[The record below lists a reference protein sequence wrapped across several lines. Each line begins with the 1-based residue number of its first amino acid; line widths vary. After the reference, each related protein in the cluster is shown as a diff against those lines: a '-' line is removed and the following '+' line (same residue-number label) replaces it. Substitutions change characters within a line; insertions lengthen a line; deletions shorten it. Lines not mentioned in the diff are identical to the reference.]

1 MEPAARR
8 EYSLK
13 MKEMNK
19 IKFISIVSAAIALC
33 AANACSEDKDSE
45 IRDLAVKAK
54 ITLNPYYEAS
64 KDYKTAGA
72 VVSPSW
78 DSGDKGVIMLE
89 AGGIA
94 KRAEAAPILPGSNS
108 SLFLFNVQASR
119 LETPVLSWYPSG
131 ADVRLSG
138 NTVKYTIPTNQNG
151 TEVPVMFDVTSAKVN
166 SYEGCNFN
174 LKPAGCMVFVNVA
187 MGNYDVASLELTAN
201 GGENLAGEVAADFIE
216 GTYSASSASVKM
228 TPATPVDCR
237 SNSVFIPVYCAPVTL
252 SRGFTVKI
260 TTSSGQTITSSI
272 NEEVVLEA
280 GERISTEKMAEDK
293 STELVFCGDNHVFVI
308 NATIAKDSYKESIVW
323 QWDARS
329 AAGDLGLD
337 AKRCDHLDECKFVDN
352 GSKLLLTSSYGWCA
366 LLDYYTSKMLFHA
379 TAVPNA
385 HSAEYIPGGYIAV
398 ATSTGSTAN
407 HNKVQLYN
415 SARSEVVLASA
426 DLYSGHGVVWDYK
439 RNVLYAAGGDVI
451 KIFKINGLGTDKPS
465 FELVKSIK
473 TPQGGI
479 HDINRVDD
487 NTITVAGKKA
497 YLFNVDKEQFT
508 EMPLF
513 SGSTALKSL
522 NYNAETG
529 EAWYTDATV
538 PEGEESWS
546 SHKIRYSRNINAS
559 APDRIINVDIDMYKV
574 RVRKW

>member
-1 MEPAARR
+1 
-8 EYSLK
+8 
-13 MKEMNK
+13 MNK
-19 IKFISIVSAAIALC
+19 IKFVSILSAALAFC
-33 AANACSEDKDSE
+33 VVNACRDNDASEVTE
-45 IRDLAVKAK
+45 LAVKAK
-54 ITLNPYYEAS
+54 ITLGSYYEAS

-78 DSGDKGVIMLE
+78 RSEDKGVIMLE
-89 AGGIA
+89 SGGIA

-119 LETPVLSWYPSG
+119 LETSVLSWYPSE

-151 TEVPVMFDVTSAKVN
+151 TEVPVMFDVVSAKVN
-166 SYEGCNFN
+166 SYEGCKFN
-174 LKPAGCMVFVNVA
+174 LKPAGCMLFVNVA
-187 MGNYDVASLELTAN
+187 MGDYDVASLELTAN
-201 GGENLAGEVAADFIE
+201 GGENLAGEVTVDFTE
-216 GTYSASSASVKM
+216 GTFTASSASVKM

-252 SRGFTVKI
+252 SRGFTAKI
-260 TTSSGQTITSSI
+260 TTSSGQTITTSTNSEI
-272 NEEVVLEA
+272 ALVA
-280 GERISTEKMAEDK
+280 GERISTEKMAEDN
-293 STELVFCGDNHVFVI
+293 STELVFCGDNHVFVV
-308 NATIAKDSYKESIVW
+308 NATIAKDSYKEGIVW
-323 QWDARS
+323 QWDATS

-366 LLDYYTSKMLFHA
+366 LLDYSTSKMLFHA

-426 DLYSGHGVVWDYK
+426 DLDSGHGVVWDYK
-439 RNVLYAAGGDVI
+439 RNVLYAAGGNVI
-451 KIFKINGLGTDKPS
+451 KIFKINGIDTNEPS

-473 TPQGGI
+473 APQGGI

-487 NTITVAGKKA
+487 NTITVAGNRA
-497 YLFNVDKEQFT
+497 YLFNVETEKFI

-529 EAWYTDATV
+529 EVWYTDATF

-546 SHKIRYSRNINAS
+546 SHKIRYSRNIEAS

-574 RVRKW
+574 RVKKW

>member
-1 MEPAARR
+1 
-8 EYSLK
+8 
-13 MKEMNK
+13 MNK
-19 IKFISIVSAAIALC
+19 IKLISIVLAALALC
-33 AANACSEDKDSE
+33 GGNSCSEESDAE
-45 IRDLAVKAK
+45 IKDLAVKAK
-54 ITLNPYYEAS
+54 ITIGSYYEAS

-78 DSGDKGVIMLE
+78 DADDKGVIMLE
-89 AGGIA
+89 PDGTAR
-94 KRAEAAPILPGSNS
+94 RAEAAPILPGSNS

-119 LETPVLSWYPSG
+119 LESQVLSWYP
-131 ADVRLSG
+131 AEAEVRLAGGQVRYS
-138 NTVKYTIPTNQNG
+138 IPTEQNG
-151 TEVPVMFDVTSAKVN
+151 TEVPVMLDVVNAKVS

-174 LKPAGCMVFVNVA
+174 LKPAGCMLFVNVA
-187 MGNYDVASLELTAN
+187 MGDYDVASLELTAN
-201 GGENLAGEVAADFIE
+201 GGENLAGEVTADITE
-216 GTYSASSASVKM
+216 GTFTASSASVKM
-228 TPATPVDCR
+228 TLATPVDCR

-252 SRGFTVKI
+252 SKGLTVKMA
-260 TTSSGQTITSSI
+260 TSSGQTITSSI
-272 NEEVVLEA
+272 HNEIVLEA
-280 GERISTEKMAEDK
+280 GERVSTEKMAEDE
-293 STELVFCGDNHVFVI
+293 STELVFCGDSHVFVI
-308 NATIAKDSYKESIVW
+308 NATITKDSYKEGIVW

-329 AAGDLGLD
+329 AATELGLD

-352 GSKLLLTSSYGWCA
+352 GTKLLLTSSYGWCA
-366 LLDYYTSKMLFHA
+366 LLDYATSKMLFHA

-407 HNKVQLYN
+407 HNKIQLYN

-439 RNVLYAAGGDVI
+439 RNVLYAAGGDVL

-473 TPQGGI
+473 APQGGI

-487 NTITVAGKKA
+487 NTVTVAGKKA

-529 EAWYTDATV
+529 EVWYTDATF

-546 SHKIRYSRNINAS
+546 SHKIRHSQNINAS

>member
-1 MEPAARR
+1 
-8 EYSLK
+8 
-13 MKEMNK
+13 MKMNK
-19 IKFISIVSAAIALC
+19 IKFVSILSAALVLC
-33 AANACSEDKDSE
+33 AANACRDDDASEVTE
-45 IRDLAVKAK
+45 LAAKAK
-54 ITLNPYYEAS
+54 ITLGSYYEAS

-78 DSGDKGVIMLE
+78 GAEDKGVIMLE
-89 AGGIA
+89 SGGIA

-119 LETPVLSWYPSG
+119 LEKSVLSWYPSE

-151 TEVPVMFDVTSAKVN
+151 TEVPVMFDVVSAKVN
-166 SYEGCNFN
+166 SYEGCKFN
-174 LKPAGCMVFVNVA
+174 LKPAGCMLFVNVA
-187 MGNYDVASLELTAN
+187 MGDYDVANLELTAN
-201 GGENLAGEVAADFIE
+201 GGENLAGEITADFTD
-216 GTYSASSASVKM
+216 GTFTASSASVKM

-252 SRGFTVKI
+252 SRGFTARI
-260 TTSSGQTITSSI
+260 TTSSGQTITFSTN
-272 NEEVVLEA
+272 NEIVLEA

-308 NATIAKDSYKESIVW
+308 NATTAKNSYKESIVW
-323 QWDARS
+323 QWDAKS
-329 AAGDLGLD
+329 AAKELGLD

-366 LLDYYTSKMLFHA
+366 LLEYATSKMLFHA

-426 DLYSGHGVVWDYK
+426 DLDSGHGVVWDYK
-439 RNVLYAAGGDVI
+439 RNVLYAAGGNVI
-451 KIFKINGLGTDKPS
+451 KIFKINGLDTSKPS

-473 TPQGGI
+473 APQGGI

-487 NTITVAGKKA
+487 NTITVAGKRA
-497 YLFNVDKEQFT
+497 YLFNVETEKFT

-529 EAWYTDATV
+529 EVWYTDATI

-546 SHKIRYSRNINAS
+546 SHKIRYSRNIEAS